1 MEIVFLAPEFGNF
14 FEPLTALV
22 SLEPCGL
29 TCWWL
34 LVWWRIS
41 NDYWNYVLF
50 FKMFA
55 GWNQVKLLCVFA
67 VVIWSYLH
75 MWLFKV
81 ILCLFCGF
89 IIYIYVC
96 VCVRACV
103 RLCDVGV
110 CVCTLEEKALK
121 GLLLYNST
129 TFAVFGLK

>member
-89 IIYIYVC
+89 YNIYIYIYIYIYIFVCACVCVC

-103 RLCDVGV
+103 RGCVRACV
-110 CVCTLEEKALK
+110 CVM
-121 GLLLYNST
+121 
-129 TFAVFGLK
+129 